1 MQAVQMML
9 TDFEWVIS
17 SGQQSAGLDH
27 FPVVRE
33 LVIFQVLNRFK
44 MFLLCT

>member
-1 MQAVQMML
+1 MQTIHVMV

-17 SGQQSAGLDH
+17 SGQSAGLDDV
-27 FPVVRE
+27 PVVHE